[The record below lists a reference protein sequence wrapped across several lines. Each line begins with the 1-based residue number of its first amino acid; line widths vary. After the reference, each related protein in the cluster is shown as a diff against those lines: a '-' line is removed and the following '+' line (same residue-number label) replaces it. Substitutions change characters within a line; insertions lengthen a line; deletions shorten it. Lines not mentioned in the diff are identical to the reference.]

1 MVVGVLLVVADAE
14 LLEPSGYPTEHS
26 PKVVDREGEEDLR
39 CQGPDLLDHVVVR
52 RHCATNTPTAQG
64 EEMRGQSK
72 INPTKLL
79 SFSLSEIKIQSTTR
93 KTETSITNLTRTTD
107 KRPTTTSCM

>member
-52 RHCATNTPTAQG
+52 RHRATNTPTAQG
-64 EEMRGQSK
+64 EQMRGHY
-72 INPTKLL
+72 I
-79 SFSLSEIKIQSTTR
+79 IQAFF
-93 KTETSITNLTRTTD
+93 
-107 KRPTTTSCM
+107 